1 MIMDVRLMDNDLFE
15 LIQMGHVITK
25 PVNNDILT

>member
-1 MIMDVRLMDNDLFE
+1 MRMDVRLVDNDLLE
-15 LIQMGHVITK
+15 LIQMGHVINK